1 MTLKD
6 LVIKYRA
13 DNGLSQRQFALQCGL
28 SNGYISMLEKG
39 INPSTGAKIT
49 PTLQALNKLA
59 AGTVNAKAQSD
70 AAVKIMDVLT
80 EEEQSIFRRG
90 RNAKPGTTPKN
101 MSVRDYHRATGLEA
115 LLGYLYLTGEDERI
129 EELITMIM
137 DGNSIG

>member
-49 PTLQALNKLA
+49 PTIQALNKLA
-59 AGTVNAKAQSD
+59 AGMHTTLNELFTLVDDMDVDVKTPALSEEEGLASFDMEIISLLAGLSD
-70 AAVKIMDVLT
+70 AKKQQAISFLRFLAAS
-80 EEEQSIFRRG
+80 EE
-90 RNAKPGTTPKN
+90 T
-101 MSVRDYHRATGLEA
+101 
-115 LLGYLYLTGEDERI
+115 
-129 EELITMIM
+129 
-137 DGNSIG
+137 

>member
-13 DNGLSQRQFALQCGL
+13 DNGLSQRQLALQCGL

-59 AGTVNAKAQSD
+59 AGMHTTLNELFTLVDDMDVDVKTPALSEEDGLASVDMEIISLLAGLSD
-70 AAVKIMDVLT
+70 AKKQQAISFLRFLAAS
-80 EEEQSIFRRG
+80 EE
-90 RNAKPGTTPKN
+90 T
-101 MSVRDYHRATGLEA
+101 
-115 LLGYLYLTGEDERI
+115 
-129 EELITMIM
+129 
-137 DGNSIG
+137 

>member
-49 PTLQALNKLA
+49 PTLPALSKLA
-59 AGTVNAKAQSD
+59 TGMHTTLNELFTLVDDMDVDVKTPALSEEDGLASVDMEIISLLAGLSD
-70 AAVKIMDVLT
+70 AKKLQAISFLRFLAAS
-80 EEEQSIFRRG
+80 EE
-90 RNAKPGTTPKN
+90 T
-101 MSVRDYHRATGLEA
+101 
-115 LLGYLYLTGEDERI
+115 
-129 EELITMIM
+129 
-137 DGNSIG
+137 

>member
-59 AGTVNAKAQSD
+59 AGMHTTLNELFTLVDDMDVDVKTPTLSEEDGLASVDMEIISLLAGLSD
-70 AAVKIMDVLT
+70 AKKQQAISFLRFLAAS
-80 EEEQSIFRRG
+80 EE
-90 RNAKPGTTPKN
+90 T
-101 MSVRDYHRATGLEA
+101 
-115 LLGYLYLTGEDERI
+115 
-129 EELITMIM
+129 
-137 DGNSIG
+137 

>member
-49 PTLQALNKLA
+49 PTLPALSKLA
-59 AGTVNAKAQSD
+59 TGMHTTLNELFTLVDDMDVDVKTPALSEEDGLASVGMEIISLLAGLSD
-70 AAVKIMDVLT
+70 AKKQQAISFLRFLAAS
-80 EEEQSIFRRG
+80 EE
-90 RNAKPGTTPKN
+90 T
-101 MSVRDYHRATGLEA
+101 
-115 LLGYLYLTGEDERI
+115 
-129 EELITMIM
+129 
-137 DGNSIG
+137 

>member
-59 AGTVNAKAQSD
+59 AGMHTTLNELFTLVDDMDVDVKTPALSEEDGLASVDMEIISLLAGLSD
-70 AAVKIMDVLT
+70 AKKQQAISFLRFLAAS
-80 EEEQSIFRRG
+80 EE
-90 RNAKPGTTPKN
+90 P
-101 MSVRDYHRATGLEA
+101 
-115 LLGYLYLTGEDERI
+115 
-129 EELITMIM
+129 
-137 DGNSIG
+137 

>member
-49 PTLQALNKLA
+49 PTLLALSKLA
-59 AGTVNAKAQSD
+59 TGMHTTLNELFTLVDDMDVDVKTPALSEEDGLASVDMEIISLLAGLSD
-70 AAVKIMDVLT
+70 AKKQQAISFLRFLAAS
-80 EEEQSIFRRG
+80 EE
-90 RNAKPGTTPKN
+90 T
-101 MSVRDYHRATGLEA
+101 
-115 LLGYLYLTGEDERI
+115 
-129 EELITMIM
+129 
-137 DGNSIG
+137 

>member
-59 AGTVNAKAQSD
+59 AGMHTTLNELLTLVDDMDVDVKTPALSEEDGLASVDMEIISLLAGLSD
-70 AAVKIMDVLT
+70 AKKQQAISFLRFLAAS
-80 EEEQSIFRRG
+80 EE
-90 RNAKPGTTPKN
+90 T
-101 MSVRDYHRATGLEA
+101 
-115 LLGYLYLTGEDERI
+115 
-129 EELITMIM
+129 
-137 DGNSIG
+137 

>member
-59 AGTVNAKAQSD
+59 AGMRTTLNELFTLVDDMDVDVKTPALSEEDGLASVDMEIISLLAGLSD
-70 AAVKIMDVLT
+70 AKKQQAISFLRFLAAS
-80 EEEQSIFRRG
+80 EE
-90 RNAKPGTTPKN
+90 T
-101 MSVRDYHRATGLEA
+101 
-115 LLGYLYLTGEDERI
+115 
-129 EELITMIM
+129 
-137 DGNSIG
+137 

>member
-49 PTLQALNKLA
+49 PTLPALSKLA
-59 AGTVNAKAQSD
+59 TGMHTTLNELFTLVDDMDVDVKTPALSEEDGLASVDMEIISLLAGLSD
-70 AAVKIMDVLT
+70 AKKQQAISFLRFLVAS
-80 EEEQSIFRRG
+80 EE
-90 RNAKPGTTPKN
+90 T
-101 MSVRDYHRATGLEA
+101 
-115 LLGYLYLTGEDERI
+115 
-129 EELITMIM
+129 
-137 DGNSIG
+137 

>member
-59 AGTVNAKAQSD
+59 AGMHTTLNELFTLVDDMDVDVKTPFLRMPWREAMDRFGSDKPDGLASVDMEIISLLAGLSD
-70 AAVKIMDVLT
+70 AKKQQAISFLRFLAAS
-80 EEEQSIFRRG
+80 EE
-90 RNAKPGTTPKN
+90 T
-101 MSVRDYHRATGLEA
+101 
-115 LLGYLYLTGEDERI
+115 
-129 EELITMIM
+129 
-137 DGNSIG
+137 

>member
-49 PTLQALNKLA
+49 PTLPALSKLA
-59 AGTVNAKAQSD
+59 TGMHTTLNELFTLVDDMDVDVKTPALIEEDGLASVDMEIISLLAGLSD
-70 AAVKIMDVLT
+70 AKKQQAISFLRFLAAS
-80 EEEQSIFRRG
+80 EE
-90 RNAKPGTTPKN
+90 T
-101 MSVRDYHRATGLEA
+101 
-115 LLGYLYLTGEDERI
+115 
-129 EELITMIM
+129 
-137 DGNSIG
+137 

>member
-1 MTLKD
+1 
-6 LVIKYRA
+6 
-13 DNGLSQRQFALQCGL
+13 
-28 SNGYISMLEKG
+28 
-39 INPSTGAKIT
+39 
-49 PTLQALNKLA
+49 
-59 AGTVNAKAQSD
+59 
-70 AAVKIMDVLT
+70 MDVLT

-101 MSVRDYHRATGLEA
+101 MSVGDYHRATGLEA

>member
-49 PTLQALNKLA
+49 PTIQALNKLA
-59 AGTVNAKAQSD
+59 AGMHTTLNELFTLVDDMDVDVKTPALSEEDGLASVDMEIISLLAGLSD
-70 AAVKIMDVLT
+70 AKKQQAISFLR
-80 EEEQSIFRRG
+80 FL
-90 RNAKPGTTPKN
+90 AA
-101 MSVRDYHRATGLEA
+101 SVET
-115 LLGYLYLTGEDERI
+115 
-129 EELITMIM
+129 
-137 DGNSIG
+137 

>member
-49 PTLQALNKLA
+49 PTLPALSKLA
-59 AGTVNAKAQSD
+59 MGMHTTLNELFTLVDDMDVDVKSPALSEEDGLASVDMEIISLLAGLSD
-70 AAVKIMDVLT
+70 AKKQQAISFLRFLAAS
-80 EEEQSIFRRG
+80 EE
-90 RNAKPGTTPKN
+90 T
-101 MSVRDYHRATGLEA
+101 
-115 LLGYLYLTGEDERI
+115 
-129 EELITMIM
+129 
-137 DGNSIG
+137 

>member
-6 LVIKYRA
+6 LVIKYRS

-59 AGTVNAKAQSD
+59 AGMHTTLNELFTLVDDMDVDVKTPALSEEDGLASVDMEIISLLADLSD
-70 AAVKIMDVLT
+70 AKKQQAISFLRFLAAS
-80 EEEQSIFRRG
+80 EE
-90 RNAKPGTTPKN
+90 T
-101 MSVRDYHRATGLEA
+101 
-115 LLGYLYLTGEDERI
+115 
-129 EELITMIM
+129 
-137 DGNSIG
+137 

>member
-49 PTLQALNKLA
+49 PTLPALSKLA
-59 AGTVNAKAQSD
+59 TGMHTTLNELFTLVDDMDVDVKTPALSEEDGLASVDMQIISLLAGLSD
-70 AAVKIMDVLT
+70 AKKQQAISFLRFLAAS
-80 EEEQSIFRRG
+80 EE
-90 RNAKPGTTPKN
+90 T
-101 MSVRDYHRATGLEA
+101 
-115 LLGYLYLTGEDERI
+115 
-129 EELITMIM
+129 
-137 DGNSIG
+137 

>member
-49 PTLQALNKLA
+49 PKLPALSKLA
-59 AGTVNAKAQSD
+59 TGMHTTLNELFTLVDDMDVDVKTPALSEEDGLASVDMEIISLLAGLSD
-70 AAVKIMDVLT
+70 AKKQQAISFLRFLAAS
-80 EEEQSIFRRG
+80 EE
-90 RNAKPGTTPKN
+90 T
-101 MSVRDYHRATGLEA
+101 
-115 LLGYLYLTGEDERI
+115 
-129 EELITMIM
+129 
-137 DGNSIG
+137 

>member
-49 PTLQALNKLA
+49 PTLPALSKLDTGMHTTLNELFTLVDDMDVDVKTPALSEEDGLASVDMEIISLLAGLSDAKKQQAISFLRFLA
-59 AGTVNAKAQSD
+59 AS
-70 AAVKIMDVLT
+70 
-80 EEEQSIFRRG
+80 EE
-90 RNAKPGTTPKN
+90 T
-101 MSVRDYHRATGLEA
+101 
-115 LLGYLYLTGEDERI
+115 
-129 EELITMIM
+129 
-137 DGNSIG
+137 

>member
-49 PTLQALNKLA
+49 PTLPALGKLA
-59 AGTVNAKAQSD
+59 TGMHTTLNELFTLVDDMDVDVKTPALSEEDGLASVDMEIISLLAGLSD
-70 AAVKIMDVLT
+70 AKKQQAISFLRFLAAS
-80 EEEQSIFRRG
+80 EE
-90 RNAKPGTTPKN
+90 T
-101 MSVRDYHRATGLEA
+101 
-115 LLGYLYLTGEDERI
+115 
-129 EELITMIM
+129 
-137 DGNSIG
+137 

>member
-49 PTLQALNKLA
+49 QTIQALNKLA
-59 AGTVNAKAQSD
+59 AGMHTTLNELFTLVDDMDVDVKTPALSEEDGLASVDMEIISLLAGLSD
-70 AAVKIMDVLT
+70 AKKQQAISFLRFLAAS
-80 EEEQSIFRRG
+80 EE
-90 RNAKPGTTPKN
+90 T
-101 MSVRDYHRATGLEA
+101 
-115 LLGYLYLTGEDERI
+115 
-129 EELITMIM
+129 
-137 DGNSIG
+137 

>member
-59 AGTVNAKAQSD
+59 AGMHTTLNELFTLVDDMEVDVKTPALSEEDGLASVDMEIISLLAGLSD
-70 AAVKIMDVLT
+70 AKKQQAISFLRFLAAS
-80 EEEQSIFRRG
+80 EE
-90 RNAKPGTTPKN
+90 T
-101 MSVRDYHRATGLEA
+101 
-115 LLGYLYLTGEDERI
+115 
-129 EELITMIM
+129 
-137 DGNSIG
+137 

>member
-1 MTLKD
+1 MTFKD

-59 AGTVNAKAQSD
+59 AGMHTTLNELFTLVDDMDVDVKTPALSEEDGLASVDMEIISLLAGLSD
-70 AAVKIMDVLT
+70 AKKQQAISFLRFLAAS
-80 EEEQSIFRRG
+80 EE
-90 RNAKPGTTPKN
+90 T
-101 MSVRDYHRATGLEA
+101 
-115 LLGYLYLTGEDERI
+115 
-129 EELITMIM
+129 
-137 DGNSIG
+137 

>member
-49 PTLQALNKLA
+49 PTLPALSKLA
-59 AGTVNAKAQSD
+59 TGMHTTLNELFTLVDDMDVDVKTPALSEEDGLASVDMEIISLLAGLSD
-70 AAVKIMDVLT
+70 AKKQQAISFLRFLAAS
-80 EEEQSIFRRG
+80 EE
-90 RNAKPGTTPKN
+90 
-101 MSVRDYHRATGLEA
+101 M
-115 LLGYLYLTGEDERI
+115 
-129 EELITMIM
+129 
-137 DGNSIG
+137 

>member
-49 PTLQALNKLA
+49 PSLPALSKLA
-59 AGTVNAKAQSD
+59 TGMHTTLNELFTLVDDMDVDVKTPALSEEDGLASVDMEIISLLAGLSD
-70 AAVKIMDVLT
+70 AKKQQAISFLRFLAAS
-80 EEEQSIFRRG
+80 EE
-90 RNAKPGTTPKN
+90 T
-101 MSVRDYHRATGLEA
+101 
-115 LLGYLYLTGEDERI
+115 
-129 EELITMIM
+129 
-137 DGNSIG
+137 